1 LEFASS
7 LSSHASLT
15 VQYEVAH
22 PYKECVA
29 NTMAAQW
36 QSMASTSS
44 TASSPNSAA
53 SLGEVVSPTQMNLPT
68 RKRSHSSHLDGFL
81 EPYEGN
87 KSRRTT
93 PSPFPT
99 GPATPATSSGY
110 GYPTFGD
117 GYFDLTLFVPNSLS
131 FCYIHVISFA
141 LYMSPMMSRQTDANL
156 SDEEFDLFD
165 EELFKKQQ
173 KAEEER
179 IQREKLDAEFAR
191 SIQSE
196 SNSFSSMNPPTSTA
210 PTAFDRISGVRKPS
224 STSAASSSSSSQTGT
239 QSSGR
244 KLPWNNTSWSV
255 SSGVVSVEPEPR
267 SISSGIKLEE
277 PQSSPSGFSSYASM
291 NNTGF
296 KSEASPPQPMPGTFQ
311 DDSDSDIEII
321 SPSAFYNN
329 GRHSSVSN
337 TEFTTPS
344 RSVCDAAR
352 KLQRPSFSP
361 ESQISG
367 EAARRRAHQTYTNNA
382 LQKAMYGNQALP
394 SMHDLSLKFLCLY

>member
-1 LEFASS
+1 L
-7 LSSHASLT
+7 
-15 VQYEVAH
+15 
-22 PYKECVA
+22 
-29 NTMAAQW
+29 
-36 QSMASTSS
+36 
-44 TASSPNSAA
+44 
-53 SLGEVVSPTQMNLPT
+53 
-68 RKRSHSSHLDGFL
+68 
-81 EPYEGN
+81 
-87 KSRRTT
+87 
-93 PSPFPT
+93 
-99 GPATPATSSGY
+99 
-110 GYPTFGD
+110 
-117 GYFDLTLFVPNSLS
+117 
-131 FCYIHVISFA
+131 
-141 LYMSPMMSRQTDANL
+141 SRQTDANL

-165 EELFKKQQ
+165 EEFFKKQQ

-196 SNSFSSMNPPTSTA
+196 SNSFASMNPPASTA
-210 PTAFDRISGVRKPS
+210 PSAFDRISGVRKPS
-224 STSAASSSSSSQTGT
+224 STSAASCSSSSQTGT

-255 SSGVVSVEPEPR
+255 SSGVGSVKPEPR

-277 PQSSPSGFSSYASM
+277 PQSSLNGFSSYASM
-291 NNTGF
+291 NNMAF
-296 KSEASPPQPMPGTFQ
+296 KPESSPPQPMPGTFQ

-337 TEFTTPS
+337 TEFTTPL
-344 RSVCDAAR
+344 RSVSDAAC

-367 EAARRRAHQTYTNNA
+367 EAACRRAGQTYTNNA

-394 SMHDLSLKFLCLY
+394 SMHDLSLKFLCLFVLKLAQPDYPAV